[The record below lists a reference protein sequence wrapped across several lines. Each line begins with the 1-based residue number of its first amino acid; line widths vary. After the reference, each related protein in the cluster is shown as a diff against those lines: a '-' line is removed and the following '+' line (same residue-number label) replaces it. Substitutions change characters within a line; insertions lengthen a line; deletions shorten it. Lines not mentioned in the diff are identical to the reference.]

1 MHNII
6 NVWGYTEI
14 LQNLRF
20 VSAVICY
27 DQMKKNVSLGHAWA

>member
-14 LQNLRF
+14 VHNLRNE
-20 VSAVICY
+20 
-27 DQMKKNVSLGHAWA
+27 NVEAYGISFQLQK